1 MELDT
6 GASVLVM
13 SESEWKETFSQH
25 KLQPSNVQLKTY
37 SVEPLNVMGQLQVQV
52 ECNDQHS
59 KLPIQIVE
67 GNGPMLLGQN
77 WLKTIKLN
85 WGTIK
90 KVTDDLELVLNNHNE
105 VFKGKLGT
113 IQDTNAKLYVKPNCN
128 PKFCKPRS
136 VPHALKERIEH
147 ELTRLENL
155 GVLEKVRYIR
165 SGQRQ

>member
-6 GASVLVM
+6 GASVLLM
-13 SESEWKETFSQH
+13 SESEWKEKFSQH

-37 SVEPLNVMGQLQVQV
+37 SGEPLNIMGQLQVHV
-52 ECNDQHS
+52 ECDDQHS

-67 GNGPMLLGQN
+67 GNGPMLL
-77 WLKTIKLN
+77 N

-90 KVTDDLELVLNNHNE
+90 KVTNDLEQVLNNHNE
-105 VFKGKLGT
+105 VFKDELGT
-113 IQDTNAKLYVKPNCN
+113 MQDTNAKLYVKPNCN

-136 VPHALKERIEH
+136 VPHALKEGIEH

-155 GVLEKVRYIR
+155 GVLEKVRY
-165 SGQRQ
+165 